1 MYPVQLF
8 KGNANGR
15 GLLRIDII
23 RGPMQGKTV
32 CSAAR
37 TVENE
42 IILARMADA
51 YNAALLIDHSVIYE
65 KSREVLRRWNA
76 E

>member
-8 KGNANGR
+8 KGNANV
-15 GLLRIDII
+15 RIDII
-23 RGPMQGKTV
+23 RGPLQGKTI

-42 IILARMADA
+42 IILTRMADA
-51 YNAALLIDHSVIYE
+51 YNAALLIDNSIIYE
-65 KSREVLRRWNA
+65 KAEEALRRWNA
-76 E
+76 K